1 MSPSPNY
8 GKLSVLEKL
17 TMGPKLLFLRT
28 FPHVQTSFL
37 QLICFTALYLLFNLT
52 FSPLIKRNQNKNWK
66 RVLGDNAFR
75 YITSEFTVPQ
85 AQVIFGDEIDGIYK
99 KWAVGRKLPVTIDD
113 LGDDAKLMWVG
124 PKRTDRVIL
133 FLHGESQP

>member
-1 MSPSPNY
+1 M
-8 GKLSVLEKL
+8 
-17 TMGPKLLFLRT
+17 
-28 FPHVQTSFL
+28 
-37 QLICFTALYLLFNLT
+37 
-52 FSPLIKRNQNKNWK
+52 
-66 RVLGDNAFR
+66 
-75 YITSEFTVPQ
+75 
-85 AQVIFGDEIDGIYK
+85 IFGDEIDGIYK